1 MRSAR
6 ILSVIL
12 AGTAALS
19 ALGGCGLAGQR
30 SQPFGIATTSMAV
43 CQILDRLNIDDV
55 VGIPSAAE
63 DIDLPE
69 RYKDVRT
76 IGSAMTPDMEILS
89 QVNPE
94 VVIVPRTLEAGL
106 SAQFESAGIDAMY
119 FDLSS
124 VEGMY
129 DDIDALGEKY
139 GRQAEAAALRAEY
152 ETYVAENRAES
163 ETLSKVLVLMAYPGR
178 FYLIVTADSY
188 VGNLIELAGGE
199 NVYDENYI
207 TDGSGVAAVNTE
219 HMIQTDPD
227 KIVVFAHYDEEN
239 AFKYMR
245 EEIQTGEI
253 WQSFR
258 AVREGEVYY
267 LSSDD
272 GFGMSA
278 NLGWFESFDCLT
290 DTVFAENGAA

>member
-106 SAQFESAGIDAMY
+106 SAQFESAGIGATTGPWYQCVMKNSANKEMAQQY
-119 FDLSS
+119 
-124 VEGMY
+124 VEYMY
-129 DDIDALGEKY
+129 DHNADYMDLTLKIAGRTSVYEEAGQEAGNEHTTAVLETLEAAQSQPRPMVSTWPQIDETLIGVVESCLGGADVNETLEAA
-139 GRQAEAAALRAEY
+139 QAE
-152 ETYVAENRAES
+152 
-163 ETLSKVLVLMAYPGR
+163 
-178 FYLIVTADSY
+178 
-188 VGNLIELAGGE
+188 IEAIG
-199 NVYDENYI
+199 
-207 TDGSGVAAVNTE
+207 
-219 HMIQTDPD
+219 
-227 KIVVFAHYDEEN
+227 K
-239 AFKYMR
+239 
-245 EEIQTGEI
+245 
-253 WQSFR
+253 
-258 AVREGEVYY
+258 
-267 LSSDD
+267 
-272 GFGMSA
+272 
-278 NLGWFESFDCLT
+278 
-290 DTVFAENGAA
+290 

>member
-163 ETLSKVLVLMAYPGR
+163 ETSSKVLVLMAYPGR

-188 VGNLIELAGGE
+188 VGSLIELAGGV

-219 HMIQTDPD
+219 HMIRTDPD

-245 EEIQTGEI
+245 EEIETGAI
-253 WQSFR
+253 WQNFR

-278 NLGWFESFDCLT
+278 NLGWYESFDYLT
-290 DTVFAENGAA
+290 DTVFAEA